1 MSDNDFSNSSVEKMN
16 QDWAEFN
23 DKRKAE
29 ADELRRKSY
38 PKGFDP
44 GITR

>member
-1 MSDNDFSNSSVEKMN
+1 MPDQDFSNSSVNDMN
-16 QDWAEFN
+16 DRWAEFN

-29 ADELRRKSY
+29 ADALRRKSY